1 MREFLRFEKTFEMLS
16 RYSAGAKSFNSF
28 HQNIGV
34 VMDKFLELIA
44 EEILKDTQTR
54 RVDQLVLPTAH
65 RPKSIG
71 AFLIRK

>member
-1 MREFLRFEKTFEMLS
+1 
-16 RYSAGAKSFNSF
+16 
-28 HQNIGV
+28 
-34 VMDKFLELIA
+34 MDKFLELIA